1 MKNPRSLLNYFL
13 SGQKITRH
21 SFFLFLGYIFY
32 NLVSLIILFFITRR
46 YAPNE
51 VGLYL
56 FAFTFANFFV
66 MGVSFGSNQLLT
78 REIARNKSI
87 TSQYVGNII
96 GLNIFL
102 SLICFSLIILI
113 LQFFSPEAFW
123 FTFFVSIAL
132 VINQIAFIFASVF
145 LVYRKIQYNLIA
157 GITSKVVLLGLF
169 FLFLSMDKKL
179 IYLPLLHIASA
190 LCLFLISAGIFRKRI
205 SKIKVDFDFSFW
217 RALIKNSVPFFVI
230 NVLSMLYFRI
240 DTVMISLIRDF
251 SEVGFYNTV
260 FNVVKAT
267 LIIPIAFSAVI
278 YPVFSNLY
286 HSQSLLKSIYKRN
299 FGQLLIISI
308 VLTLILTL
316 FSKQIVL
323 LAFGEKFLV
332 SSKALFVLSLSIP
345 FIFINKLNATAL
357 FSVNLEKWP
366 VYILISGAFINVI
379 LNALVIPQ
387 YGFIGAAVTTVIT
400 EIIIF
405 AVLGWA
411 FYRRYWIARE

>member
-21 SFFLFLGYIFY
+21 SFFLFLGHIFY

-46 YAPNE
+46 YTPNE
-51 VGLYL
+51 VGIYL
-56 FAFTFANFFV
+56 FAFAFANFFV
-66 MGVSFGSNQLLT
+66 MGVSFGSNQVLI
-78 REIARNKSI
+78 REIARKKSM
-87 TSQYVGNII
+87 TSRYVGNTI

-113 LQFFSPEAFW
+113 LQFFFPEVFW

-132 VINQIAFIFASVF
+132 VINQIAFTFTSVF
-145 LVYRKIQYNLIA
+145 LAYRKIQYNLVT

-179 IYLPLLHIASA
+179 IYLPLLHITSA
-190 LCLFLISAGIFRKRI
+190 LCLFLISAGIFRRRI
-205 SKIKVDFDFSFW
+205 SKIKVDFDFGFW
-217 RALIKNSVPFFVI
+217 RALIKNSVPFFLI

-267 LIIPIAFSAVI
+267 LIIPMAFSAVI

-286 HSQSLLKSIYKRN
+286 HNQSLLKSIYKRN
-299 FGQLLIISI
+299 LGQLLIISI
-308 VLTLILTL
+308 VLTSILTL

-323 LAFGEKFLV
+323 LAFGEKFIV

-366 VYILISGAFINVI
+366 VYILISGAFINVV

-387 YGFIGAAVTTVIT
+387 YGFVGAAVTTVIT
-400 EIIIF
+400 EIVIF
-405 AVLGWA
+405 AMLGWV
-411 FYRRYWIARE
+411 FYRRYWMARK